1 MTRGWVFPFPTYRK
15 IYSWLKLIFDFSFYA
30 LTFLQV
36 INSLLANTESLC
48 NRADCGLIS
57 SFLHTDE
64 TPHSRD

>member
-36 INSLLANTESLC
+36 INSLLAN
-48 NRADCGLIS
+48 AD
-57 SFLHTDE
+57 FL
-64 TPHSRD
+64 